1 MKFIT
6 VFLLAILAFALITE
20 AKTAKHVSKK
30 LKKAPVLMDDDTL
43 SCDCCS
49 EVLNRFKASNLDQIN
64 SGFCYSSYDVNDD
77 CFTPASSSPR
87 SIAKTLTPPSCT
99 ISPRLLLRAD
109 YQVLP
114 RISWL

>member
-77 CFTPASSSPR
+77 CFTPCVVISQEYSEDTNA
-87 SIAKTLTPPSCT
+87 AKLYNLPS
-99 ISPRLLLRAD
+99 D
-109 YQVLP
+109 YFCEQ
-114 RISWL
+114 ITKFCHA